1 MPCDDRQLDQAQRE
15 AAFNQQRTGVTRG
28 VRPFTGEP
36 TPENIADYLNREVF
50 PVLKQTRDK
59 VNETFLQVKDNAPSG
74 NPLAYYFSTTTTNA
88 DPTAGR
94 MRLDNS
100 TQNLATTIRISES
113 NAQLVDAQP
122 WLDVMAGSATEPLGV
137 VTLTDAINPGR
148 FVRFDLDTMTD
159 QGAYWDLG
167 VTVLESSHDNPF
179 IDGGAVVLS
188 FIPGVASDTA
198 GGATVPA
205 TSMSAAP
212 DGTFLANLFDEGDE
226 TPRWFEIV
234 DSLGDGLTY
243 EVDVTNEN
251 AADIITVE
259 EASGT
264 AATATSHNVPMS
276 VDRLPGDRIVVAL
289 NFGTNSS
296 GASMLDISSI
306 PDWQHLDGQAT
317 SADVVSSTTH
327 TNDIIELIIASDGSN
342 DPGDTLTFT
351 TTGLV
356 TSTMGYK
363 VWTLRDTHPT
373 QRGHS
378 RMRADNTSGTS
389 RDVGLL
395 LAPWRTANSF
405 FGTFYANN
413 NASAPVVTFPTG
425 FTTGQGQVNANS
437 MTIAYGSQLLRA
449 DRLDADAWSTT
460 PVSPRSAAFTFVIP
474 PRETGQIQLSAGSSI
489 AAATFLANLFDYA
502 EESRA
507 WALSDFASTGLSV
520 ATSTGNGPFPEI
532 DDTDSL
538 SFPFDVL
545 TDPHECPVPAL
556 DQGQGVLMAVS
567 SGGTATVTTP
577 TERPWQAL
585 GTSANSSS
593 RLTLFWLAPSDV
605 TALVAAQTDTVS
617 LDMSAG
623 NGALVQFVVVDDHHP
638 TQLPT
643 LSAFVNQNGT
653 TSTTTNDPATC
664 TPVPGDGAAEANY
677 TYVAILGTATEDS
690 IVSAYP
696 TDFTD
701 GAQEFISSTNGS
713 IDNSLAWCRRQ
724 IRGSSED
731 PGVFTYAASGNGR
744 STSVVVGF
752 IPASV
757 TVMNWDG
764 VGVRVDGS
772 LIGTR
777 RFVNALDS
785 TSILVAGTDDSANDE
800 VELSWERAALTGAIA
815 ASQNSNST
823 LFAGILDNGAAENN
837 RTNLNFI
844 AGTNTTATVT
854 DDAGND
860 ELEVRFNV
868 DDFPLTGLADQADDT
883 FLANISGGAAPP
895 TAVALTTLAGAGLT
909 GGANAV
915 LAVGAGDGIDVN
927 ADDVAVDVTDI
938 VDNVSITEVA
948 TNNIQRAALTGAI
961 SASAG
966 SNSTLFSGITD
977 NGVSETDRAT
987 LNFQNSTTNTA
998 LITDSGTELQI
1009 EYRRAALT
1017 GAITASANSNA
1028 TLFDSGASGAGLTG
1042 GGTAILAVGAGTG
1055 ITVNANDV
1063 QLTTIADDTFMA
1075 NVSGGAAVATGKTF
1089 ASLAGF
1095 GIAYDAT
1102 AHELDV
1108 DATWANILANSNNS
1122 GAFNPHIDTSQFIGF
1137 GVEGSL
1143 PASGQIRSS
1152 ANLDINV
1159 GAANTLGV
1167 TANLFSV
1174 SAALA
1179 TITTTSSVE
1188 LAVGTGVLI
1197 SGQGF
1202 LQMDEEAT
1210 STLSVAAGRGMYWVR
1225 NIAPTG
1231 PMFTDD
1237 ENEDWD
1243 LGYAAVQA
1251 ITANAAATNA
1261 TTNLSGGSFTIPA
1274 NSLRAGSLYRATLWF
1289 DFVMPAAPPTL
1300 TAELLIGG
1308 SVVETVLLTPL
1319 ALAITLNGTIEA
1331 VVCCRTTGA
1340 SGTVK
1345 ADVQLRSSAGTN
1357 EAACLLSSRSTGTA
1371 HTVDTTADQSLQ
1383 LRVRMTTA
1391 VASST
1396 LTVVQGYTERLR

>member
-1 MPCDDRQLDQAQRE
+1 MAIDCDHPRPLLNLPGYTPPRLNWQPPAFIPENPRE
-15 AAFNQQRTGVTRG
+15 AARVIRESLQGIYNELMRIAARGALVPLIDTTVRAREGQTIIGVADGQVIEMPQPTENGRIGEVRVIITDVIRPVTVAQPDGTEREITEAG
-28 VRPFTGEP
+28 VYDFSIGQEGEAWL
-36 TPENIADYLNREVF
+36 TP
-50 PVLKQTRDK
+50 PVLGD
-59 VNETFLQVKDNAPSG
+59 
-74 NPLAYYFSTTTTNA
+74 
-88 DPTAGR
+88 
-94 MRLDNS
+94 
-100 TQNLATTIRISES
+100 
-113 NAQLVDAQP
+113 
-122 WLDVMAGSATEPLGV
+122 
-137 VTLTDAINPGR
+137 
-148 FVRFDLDTMTD
+148 
-159 QGAYWDLG
+159 
-167 VTVLESSHDNPF
+167 
-179 IDGGAVVLS
+179 GAV
-188 FIPGVASDTA
+188 D
-198 GGATVPA
+198 
-205 TSMSAAP
+205 TSMLAPAP

-405 FGTFYANN
+405 WGTFYGNN

-605 TALVAAQTDTVS
+605 TALVAAQTDVVS

-653 TSTTTNDPATC
+653 TSTTTNDPAAC

-764 VGVRVDGS
+764 VGVRENGS
-772 LIGTR
+772 LVGTR
-777 RFVNALDS
+777 RNINVL
-785 TSILVAGTDDSANDE
+785 TGTKLTTTLTDDSANDE
-800 VELSWERAALTGAIA
+800 VEVQYDWDGVEVWTTSGVDQGDFVALQFADTTSILTDGGSFVGPPTRWQARFQRAALTGAIA
-815 ASQNSNST
+815 AAQNSNAT
-823 LFAGILDNGAAENN
+823 TFAGILDNGAAEND

-860 ELEVRFNV
+860 ELEIRFNV
-868 DDFPLTGLADQADDT
+868 DDFPLTGLADQAAET
-883 FLANISGGAAPP
+883 FNGNFTAGSAPP
-895 TAVALTTLAGAGLT
+895 TARAGSSVAGAGLT
-909 GGANAV
+909 YTAGGT
-915 LAVGAGDGIDVN
+915 LAVGAGDGIDVA
-927 ADDVAVDVTDI
+927 ADSVAVDVTDI

-977 NGVSETDRAT
+977 NGVSEADRAT

-1055 ITVNANDV
+1055 IAVNANDV
-1063 QLTTIADDTFMA
+1063 A
-1075 NVSGGAAVATGKTF
+1075 
-1089 ASLAGF
+1089 
-1095 GIAYDAT
+1095 
-1102 AHELDV
+1102 V
-1108 DATWANILANSNNS
+1108 DATWAEILVNGNNS
-1122 GAFNPHIDTSQFIGF
+1122 GAFNPHIDTGQFIGF
-1137 GVEGSL
+1137 GAEGSL
-1143 PASGQIRSS
+1143 PGAGQLRSS
-1152 ANLDINV
+1152 TSWTAQVDGDLTLSATTAGVFIN
-1159 GAANTLGV
+1159 GAAALELNGSTDIVLTSGNAIELATGGTNPV
-1167 TANLFSV
+1167 DLTTGGWIRMVEEGASSPTV
-1174 SAALA
+1174 SA
-1179 TITTTSSVE
+1179 
-1188 LAVGTGVLI
+1188 
-1197 SGQGF
+1197 GQGMF
-1202 LQMDEEAT
+1202 WCLNLT
-1210 STLSVAAGRGMYWVR
+1210 
-1225 NIAPTG
+1225 PTQ

-1237 ENEDWD
+1237 EDDDWR
-1243 LGYAAVQA
+1243 LGYAAVQS
-1251 ITANAAATNA
+1251 ITADAAATNA
-1261 TTNLSGGSFTIPA
+1261 TTNLSGGSFTVP
-1274 NSLRAGSLYRATLWF
+1274 AGSCRVGTVYRNTLAFLYTHTAATT
-1289 DFVMPAAPPTL
+1289 PTL
-1300 TAELLIGG
+1300 TAELLIAGA
-1308 SVVETVLLTPL
+1308 VAQTAVFTPL
-1319 ALAITLNGTIEA
+1319 AFAATFYGEVVALTTVRSLGAGGTCVTAVQFKCGFGNTMPDTLAAGATVATTAINTTATQTIE
-1331 VVCCRTTGA
+1331 
-1340 SGTVK
+1340 
-1345 ADVQLRSSAGTN
+1345 LRI
-1357 EAACLLSSRSTGTA
+1357 
-1371 HTVDTTADQSLQ
+1371 
-1383 LRVRMTTA
+1383 RMTTA
-1391 VASST
+1391 VASNT
-1396 LTVVQGYTERLR
+1396 LTVSQGFTERLR